1 MKNNSAGEFNK
12 EIEKNFPISS
22 DFKLN
27 TDTVRVKSKIKNE
40 IGEIVNPDLEK
51 SEEKEVWSEK
61 YKKSIDCSNPKGF
74 SQKAHCAGRKKKKRE
89 NKESTGSGSVGAYSG
104 PVFGGNDEFWEK
116 SRKET
121 PNLEKIEAT
130 EATGS
135 SSVGAYST
143 PAIWAPN
150 KKNWG
155 PSKKTQ
161 YPGGKFVSVK
171 EKCKKFPYC
180 NQGDINALNIT
191 ENKIVKDA
199 IKNVAD
205 KIEINENIIIAILE
219 YEYKKLN
226 KRYL

>member
-1 MKNNSAGEFNK
+1 MNSSSAQQFKKGLDSSFSNIELNK
-12 EIEKNFPISS
+12 GTMLDYVNASQSVKEVTDLDEI
-22 DFKLN
+22 
-27 TDTVRVKSKIKNE
+27 
-40 IGEIVNPDLEK
+40 K
-51 SEEKEVWSEK
+51 SEQKEKWSEK

-74 SQKAHCAGRKKKKRE
+74 SQKAHCDGRKKKRRE
-89 NKESTGSGSVGAYSG
+89 NKESTGSGSAGAYSG
-104 PVFGGNDEFWEK
+104 AVFGGDNKFWER

-121 PNLEKIEAT
+121 PDLEKIEAI

-135 SSVGAYST
+135 GSVGSYST
-143 PAIWAPN
+143 PKIWAPN

-161 YPGGKFVSVK
+161 YPGGHFVSVK

-191 ENKIVKDA
+191 ENKLLKDA

-205 KIEINENIIIAILE
+205 KIDIDENIIIAILE

-226 KRYL
+226 RRYL

>member
-1 MKNNSAGEFNK
+1 MKNNSASEFNK
-12 EIEKNFPISS
+12 EIEKNFTTSS

-27 TDTVRVKSKIKNE
+27 TDTMRVKSKIKNE

-89 NKESTGSGSVGAYSG
+89 NKESTGSGSAGAYSG
-104 PVFGGNDEFWEK
+104 PVFGGNDEFWER

-135 SSVGAYST
+135 GSVGAYST

-205 KIEINENIIIAILE
+205 KIDINENIIIAILE

>member
-1 MKNNSAGEFNK
+1 MNS
-12 EIEKNFPISS
+12 SS
-22 DFKLN
+22 AQQFKKGL
-27 TDTVRVKSKIKNE
+27 DSSFSKIELNKDTMLDY
-40 IGEIVNPDLEK
+40 VNASQSVKEVTDLDEVK
-51 SEEKEVWSEK
+51 SEEKEKWSEK

-74 SQKAHCAGRKKKKRE
+74 SQKAHCAGRKKKKSE
-89 NKESTGSGSVGAYSG
+89 SKESTGSGSAGAYSG
-104 PVFGGNDEFWEK
+104 PVFGGNDEFWER

-135 SSVGAYST
+135 GSVGAYST

-205 KIEINENIIIAILE
+205 KIDINENIIIAILE